1 MTKAKPIPSSSSST
15 ATAILSCIGCTVFAL
30 LFYLFA
36 GIPEK
41 IDGQWVRPLWFRY
54 GTYLLQ
60 SLAIALATGLCLRN
74 WSSPKIFSG
83 RSVWL
88 GLAIG
93 SICWGVSNLIFGY
106 FDLFTKKIPFPTVAD
121 WTFITSYLFLAWG
134 MAMSV
139 MGRRLNLTAVQWMLV
154 VGVSL
159 VGLAIGVLVTLLP
172 GSDNGSAELSLLRL
186 AVSAVYA
193 LVDVWML
200 IVATIL
206 LMAFSGGK
214 AAQSW
219 RLLAGAG
226 IAMFIGDLGFNFAI
240 KSPDYATGSW
250 IEWFW
255 VLAFSLFGMAAA
267 LEFDISSRATPRRRG

>member
-1 MTKAKPIPSSSSST
+1 MTKAKSTASSSPT
-15 ATAILSCIGCTVFAL
+15 ATAILSCIGCAVFAL

-41 IDGQWVRPLWFRY
+41 IGGEWARPLWFRY

-60 SLAIALATGLCLRN
+60 SLAIALAAGLCLRN

-93 SICWGVSNLIFGY
+93 SICWGISNLIFGY
-106 FDLFTKKIPFPTVAD
+106 FDIFTKEIPFPTVAD

-139 MGRRLNLTAVQWMLV
+139 MGRRLNLTLVQWLLV
-154 VGVSL
+154 VSVSL
-159 VGLAIGVLVTLLP
+159 VGLAIGTIVTLFP
-172 GSDNGSAELSLLRL
+172 GSETSGVELDLLRL
-186 AVSAVYA
+186 AMSAVYA

-267 LEFDISSRATPRRRG
+267 LEFDISSRATSRRRG